1 MSSDSKNETIETRNN
16 NFDLHLLVT
25 APTYFIESV
34 RAQIEKSYKVTYAY
48 EASYEE
54 LLDLVE
60 TIDAWIVDP
69 GANYKIDV
77 KILTRAKNLKIIV
90 SPSTGSDHVD
100 LNYLN
105 LHSIKFDCLKGKE
118 DIIENI
124 HASAEFSFA
133 LLMSMIRNLV
143 PAANYATSGFWR
155 EKEDEL
161 RGIELSGKKVGII
174 GFGRIGKK
182 MTNFCLAFGAKMIIY
197 DPFVSIEKE
206 GLNQVDTLDELLKAS
221 DIVSV
226 HVHLDSTTKNLIG
239 EKEFEMMRDQAYFLN
254 TSRGGTVA
262 EDALIKALRDRKLAA
277 AAVDV
282 ISGEQEENISEH
294 KLINFSK
301 DNKNFLITPHIAGAT
316 IDSQR
321 KAFEF
326 ALDEVDKFFN

>member
-1 MSSDSKNETIETRNN
+1 
-16 NFDLHLLVT
+16 
-25 APTYFIESV
+25 
-34 RAQIEKSYKVTYAY
+34 
-48 EASYEE
+48 
-54 LLDLVE
+54 
-60 TIDAWIVDP
+60 
-69 GANYKIDV
+69 
-77 KILTRAKNLKIIV
+77 
-90 SPSTGSDHVD
+90 
-100 LNYLN
+100 
-105 LHSIKFDCLKGKE
+105 LKGKE

-254 TSRGGTVA
+254 TSRGGTVD